1 MRRAA
6 SVCCLAAV
14 APFSLTVPLVAAFLI
29 LPEMEIIAVFGMI
42 LLSGNKATGLSPFS
56 WHARD
61 LV

>member
-1 MRRAA
+1 M
-6 SVCCLAAV
+6 CCLVAV
-14 APFSLTVPLVAAFLI
+14 APFSLTIPLVAAFLI